1 MRRFVLLLLA
11 ACALLA
17 AACGRSLVPVSSLAP
32 ALPLAEVRRE
42 VAVLDL
48 ATPAARAHLGSGWS
62 LETSEADRPV
72 VRTTGG
78 PAELTFF
85 LTAARNLSLSFTA
98 ASPVAAEVRFAVNG
112 RPLDA
117 VRLAPGS
124 WIYDL
129 ALPGRLLAP
138 GDNRLTVRTAPGA
151 VVSWEELRFPGLP
164 AGGEPRATAEGLLA
178 LPFGARLDFFVRWPE
193 QPSLLLDR
201 LSARGGAGRLL
212 VTVQPAGGGAVE
224 AARIEPGEGPESLAL
239 PALRP
244 GEPVRLSLAA
254 VPADGPPLPA
264 VPGAGL
270 VLARPALA
278 SAARIRNAPEAAGR
292 TDPATSPNP
301 SAGRRRNLVVYLVDT
316 LRADRLGCYGGRRP
330 LTPAIDAFAREATL
344 FRHAVAQSSWTRPSV
359 ASLWTGLT
367 PRAHGVHGRRE
378 SLSDEAVTLAEI
390 LRGRGFRTAGVVA
403 NAVVAE
409 GFGVGQ
415 GFEHYEL
422 LATGA
427 DSSEAVNRRAAAL
440 LDGLVDAAGAGR
452 PGAPP
457 FFLYLHT
464 IDPHGPYLP
473 PADLRQRFA
482 PGIPP
487 WVGSRRFLRELNHRT
502 LKPGPATPGDML
514 RLYEA
519 EVAANDRSFGALLAE
534 LRRRGLW
541 EDTVVVLVSDHGEEF
556 FEHGGWEHGRSLH
569 AEVLDVPLIV
579 RFPGLGEGR
588 QVAALAQH
596 VDLLPTLLAALGLPA
611 PAGVEGRNLLAHLPA
626 SGDAGDAGEGSGR
639 AGETA
644 WDPAVYSDLDL
655 DGRTG
660 TAVTT
665 PVWRF
670 IDRRGPTAAALLYAR
685 RQDPRERRD
694 LARAR
699 PVEAG
704 FLRSLLRA
712 RALLPGRTLTPGTGR
727 IDEAMREQLRALGY
741 LR

>member
-1 MRRFVLLLLA
+1 
-11 ACALLA
+11 
-17 AACGRSLVPVSSLAP
+17 
-32 ALPLAEVRRE
+32 
-42 VAVLDL
+42 
-48 ATPAARAHLGSGWS
+48 
-62 LETSEADRPV
+62 
-72 VRTTGG
+72 
-78 PAELTFF
+78 
-85 LTAARNLSLSFTA
+85 
-98 ASPVAAEVRFAVNG
+98 
-112 RPLDA
+112 
-117 VRLAPGS
+117 
-124 WIYDL
+124 
-129 ALPGRLLAP
+129 
-138 GDNRLTVRTAPGA
+138 
-151 VVSWEELRFPGLP
+151 
-164 AGGEPRATAEGLLA
+164 
-178 LPFGARLDFFVRWPE
+178 RWPE
-193 QPSLLLDR
+193 RPGLLLDR
-201 LSARGGAGRLL
+201 LSALGGAGRLL
-212 VTVQPAGGGAVE
+212 VTVQPAGGGEVE
-224 AARIEPGEGPESLAL
+224 AARIEPGEGPESVLL

-264 VPGAGL
+264 APGAGL
-270 VLARPALA
+270 VLARPHLASAAA
-278 SAARIRNAPEAAGR
+278 SAARIRRAPAEAGSAGR
-292 TDPATSPNP
+292 AAAPP
-301 SAGRRRNLVVYLVDT
+301 AGRRRNLVVYLVDT

-359 ASLWTGLT
+359 ASMWTGLT
-367 PRAHGVHGRRE
+367 PRAHGVAGRRD
-378 SLSDEAVTLAEI
+378 SLSAEAVTLAEI
-390 LRGRGFRTAGVVA
+390 LRGRGFRTGGVVA

-409 GFGVGQ
+409 AFGVGQ
-415 GFEHYEL
+415 GFERYEL
-422 LATGA
+422 LPTGA
-427 DSSEAVNRRAAAL
+427 NNSEIVNRHAVQL
-440 LDGLVDAAGAGR
+440 LDAAGAGR

-502 LKPGPATPGDML
+502 LKPGPETPGDML

-611 PAGVEGRNLLAHLPA
+611 PAGVEGRNLLARLGE
-626 SGDAGDAGEGSGR
+626 SDGEGE
-639 AGETA
+639 GETA
-644 WDPAVYSDLDL
+644 WDPAVYSELDL

-665 PVWRF
+665 PVWRL
-670 IDRRGPTAAALLYAR
+670 IDRRGPTAAVLLYAR
-685 RQDPRERRD
+685 REDPRERRD